1 MGASPVRIIFTL
13 LIPEALG
20 PLILGYTFV
29 FVGIVDMTAVAG
41 AIGAGGLGNFA
52 IVYGYRQ
59 FEPVVTWA
67 AVLIIIVLVQV
78 VQFAGNRMARAAL
91 RR

>member
-1 MGASPVRIIFTL
+1 
-13 LIPEALG
+13 
-20 PLILGYTFV
+20 
-29 FVGIVDMTAVAG
+29 MTAVAG

-67 AVLIIIVLVQV
+67 AVLSIIVLVQV
-78 VQFAGNRMARAAL
+78 VQFAGNRMVRAAL